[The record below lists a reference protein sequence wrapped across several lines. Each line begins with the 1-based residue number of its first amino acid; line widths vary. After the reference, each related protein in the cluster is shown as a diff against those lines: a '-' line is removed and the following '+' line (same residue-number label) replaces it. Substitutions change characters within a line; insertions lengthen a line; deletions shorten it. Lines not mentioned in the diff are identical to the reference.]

1 MSLVGGVFCN
11 PALDA
16 TVTGTVNGDTLNYTL
31 ATTAVQFS
39 PVAGYPIT
47 ASGAVDGNYT
57 IGYVA
62 GTLTVSPVPLAV
74 TANDASRA
82 YGQTNPV
89 FTATYIGFVN
99 GETNDV
105 LGGALVFTCS
115 ADTNSP
121 VGTYTIEPSGLTA
134 ANYSITF
141 SNGTL
146 TVKPYAL
153 TVTAD
158 DKDKIYGETDP
169 AFTVSY
175 SGFVDGQDASVLEG
189 TLAISRAAGEDVGGY
204 AITPSGLSSTNYAI
218 TYAAGTLTIKPA
230 GLTITA
236 DNQSKG
242 YGAVLPGLTVSYSGF
257 VNGDTAASLTAAPT
271 VATTGTASSPVGN
284 YPITASGAVDGNY
297 TIGYVAGTLAVN
309 PVGLT
314 ITAKDQS
321 KAYGAALPGLMVSY
335 SGFVNG
341 DTAASLTVAP
351 TVTTTGTASSPAG
364 SYPITASGAVD
375 ANYTIS
381 YVAGTLTIT
390 QANSATALVSSANP
404 SLRGSNVTFTTTV
417 APVAPASTTPTGNV
431 QFYTN
436 GVALGS
442 PVALTDGVAALSTAD
457 LPPGTNTVLAAYV
470 GDSNFLGSTGGVA
483 QVVSVVQTPVTVGI
497 TNNGDGSVTITFSG
511 TPGAQYIVQ
520 ASGNLGSPGAW
531 TNVSTNIAGTGGH
544 WTFTDSTADYPI
556 RFYRAKAP

>member
-1 MSLVGGVFCN
+1 
-11 PALDA
+11 
-16 TVTGTVNGDTLNYTL
+16 
-31 ATTAVQFS
+31 
-39 PVAGYPIT
+39 
-47 ASGAVDGNYT
+47 VDGNYT

-62 GTLTVSPVPLAV
+62 GTLTV
-74 TANDASRA
+74 
-82 YGQTNPV
+82 NPV
-89 FTATYIGFVN
+89 
-99 GETNDV
+99 
-105 LGGALVFTCS
+105 
-115 ADTNSP
+115 
-121 VGTYTIEPSGLTA
+121 
-134 ANYSITF
+134 
-141 SNGTL
+141 
-146 TVKPYAL
+146 
-153 TVTAD
+153 
-158 DKDKIYGETDP
+158 
-169 AFTVSY
+169 
-175 SGFVDGQDASVLEG
+175 
-189 TLAISRAAGEDVGGY
+189 
-204 AITPSGLSSTNYAI
+204 
-218 TYAAGTLTIKPA
+218 

-470 GDSNFLGSTGGVA
+470 GDSNFLGSTGSVA